1 MGEAVSGRKVRIAR
15 DSTRVLVLDDGHS
28 GRLMVKSCSHGGLR
42 IKVIV
47 VGHLLTLEDLG
58 DSETSAI
65 RAGIDRSTLV

>member
-1 MGEAVSGRKVRIAR
+1 MGKAVSGRQVLIAR
-15 DSTRVLVLDDGHS
+15 DSTRVLVLDDRHRRS
-28 GRLMVKSCSHGGLR
+28 LVVKGRSHGGLS